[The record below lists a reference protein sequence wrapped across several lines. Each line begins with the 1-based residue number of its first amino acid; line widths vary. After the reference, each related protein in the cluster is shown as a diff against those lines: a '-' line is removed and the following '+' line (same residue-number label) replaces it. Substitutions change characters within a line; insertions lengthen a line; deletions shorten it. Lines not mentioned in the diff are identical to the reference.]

1 MVGLSLFVAL
11 LVGVVAWF
19 ALRDD
24 SYVVPQPPSAGSGI
38 EPGAATDT
46 LAALQAA
53 VETRDSDAAAALAV
67 SEDGTS
73 RTQLGALVANARA
86 LEVEDF
92 TLRYVDEASGISADG
107 EWTAAVDVTWAFGGF
122 DQAPS
127 RTEVL
132 VRFRTGDDRLS
143 IASIGGGDGR
153 TPVWMAGPVSVRRTP
168 STLVLV
174 SGEPDRIAEYEAVA
188 ESAIPVVRR
197 VVTDWTPRLV
207 VEVPPDAAGLDEAL
221 GAEAGEYANI
231 AAVTTAADGSLAP
244 DAPVHVFVNPEV
256 FDRLGRIGAQVVMS
270 HEATHVATDAPSS
283 LMPLW
288 LIEGFA
294 DYVALRDIDLPLTT
308 TAGQIIEQVRRDG
321 PPQDLPAPADFDTA
335 DSKLGAAYEAAWLA
349 SVVLAERGGQRGL
362 VRFYDAVRSGNDLEA
377 SFEASFAW
385 SQAEFLRAWR
395 TRLTDVAA

>member
-11 LVGVVAWF
+11 LVGVVAWV

-24 SYVVPQPPSAGSGI
+24 SYVVPQPPSATSGI
-38 EPGAATDT
+38 EPGAATEA
-46 LAALQAA
+46 LGALQAA
-53 VETRDSDAAAALAV
+53 VETRDSTAAAELAV
-67 SEDGTS
+67 REDGTS

-92 TLRYVDEASGISADG
+92 TLRYVDEASGVDPDG

-127 RTEVL
+127 RAEVL
-132 VRFRTGDDRLS
+132 VRFRTGGDRLS
-143 IASIGGGDGR
+143 IVSIGGGDRR

-168 STLVLV
+168 RTLVLV
-174 SGEPDRIAEYEAVA
+174 SGEPDRIATYQAAA
-188 ESAIPVVRR
+188 EFAISVVGR
-197 VVTDWTPRLV
+197 VVTDWTARLV
-207 VEVPPDAAGLDEAL
+207 VEVPADAARLDEAL
-221 GAEAGEYANI
+221 GADPGEYAGI

-244 DAPVHVFVNPEV
+244 DAPVHVFVNPDV
-256 FDRLGRIGAQVVMS
+256 FDRLGRTGAQVVMS

-349 SVVLAERGGQRGL
+349 CVVLADRRGQESLVGFYEQVKEGTELAVALDGSFSWSER
-362 VRFYDAVRSGNDLEA
+362 
-377 SFEASFAW
+377 
-385 SQAEFLRAWR
+385 EFLAAWR
-395 TRLTDVAA
+395 ARLKDLAA